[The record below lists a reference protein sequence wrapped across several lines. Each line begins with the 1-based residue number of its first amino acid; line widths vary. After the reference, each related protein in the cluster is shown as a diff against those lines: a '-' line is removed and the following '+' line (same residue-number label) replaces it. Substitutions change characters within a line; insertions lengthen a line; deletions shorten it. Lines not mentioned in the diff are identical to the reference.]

1 MSEMPPPP
9 PPPSMPAGQPA
20 SSKPPQDYM
29 TLSIVATVLGVI
41 TCTCIPLITGI
52 IAIVFSNKARQAW
65 AAGDVNGYQSAVSTA
80 KILMIISF
88 AVIALGIVLNIILL
102 ATGNFYYDFSTN

>member
-9 PPPSMPAGQPA
+9 PPPMPMPGQPA
-20 SSKPPQDYM
+20 SRPPQDYM

-65 AAGDVNGYQSAVSTA
+65 AAGDVNGYQSAVGTA

-88 AVIALGIVLNIILL
+88 AVIAIGLVINIILL
-102 ATGNFYYDFSTN
+102 ATGNFYYSFNTG

>member
-1 MSEMPPPP
+1 VSEMPPPP
-9 PPPSMPAGQPA
+9 PPPMPAGQPA
-20 SSKPPQDYM
+20 SKPPQDYM

-65 AAGDVNGYQSAVSTA
+65 AAGDVSGFESASNTA
-80 KILMIISF
+80 RILMIVSF
-88 AVIALGIVLNIILL
+88 VVIALGIVLNIILL
-102 ATGNFYYDFSTN
+102 ATGNFYYSFNTG

>member
-20 SSKPPQDYM
+20 SSKPPRDFM
-29 TLSIVATVLGVI
+29 TVAIIATIVGL
-41 TCTCIPLITGI
+41 CTSCIGLVTGI

-65 AAGDVNGYQSAVSTA
+65 AAGDVNGYESASNTA
-80 KILMIISF
+80 KILVIVTF
-88 AVIALGIVLNIILL
+88 ALAALGLIINAIAV
-102 ATGNFYYDFSTN
+102 ATGSWTFTTS